1 MVVSALAALLGAK
14 EDWASC
20 KKVLLINPSTIIVQ
34 LLNYDK
40 DHISDATIKKLER
53 YVNNPDFSPE
63 IVKQSSAACAALTS
77 FILGI
82 YQYHNCL
89 KQLRQ

>member
-20 KKVLLINPSTIIVQ
+20 KKVLLTNNLIAQ
-34 LLNYDK
+34 LLFFDR

-63 IVKQSSAACAALTS
+63 IVKQSSVACAALTS
-77 FILGI
+77 FVLAI